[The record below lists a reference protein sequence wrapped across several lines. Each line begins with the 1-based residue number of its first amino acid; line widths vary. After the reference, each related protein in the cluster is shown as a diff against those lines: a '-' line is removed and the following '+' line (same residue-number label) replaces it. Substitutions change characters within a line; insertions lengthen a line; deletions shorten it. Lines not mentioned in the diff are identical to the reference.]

1 MAHSCLSPGG
11 LASTLQGESSW
22 AEGIFTGISAVFSDF
37 LSLKS
42 IRHRPCIQIV
52 TFAVLKRIPI
62 MAKVLGIDLG
72 TTNSCMAVME
82 GGEPLVLENSE
93 GKRTTPSVV
102 AFAKNG
108 ERLVGEAAKRQAV
121 TNPRNTIY
129 SVKRFIGR
137 KFDEVQ
143 EELKRVPYKVV
154 RASNGDAHIEVEV
167 EGKPKAF
174 SPPEISAMILA
185 KLKADAEVRLGET
198 ITQAVITV
206 PAYFNDTQR
215 QATKDAGKI
224 AGLEVLRIINEPTAA
239 SLAYG
244 LDKKKDEKIA
254 VYDLGGGTFDISV
267 LEIGDGVF
275 EVKATNGDTHLGGD
289 DWDNAIIDWI
299 LAEFQKDQGIDLRKQ
314 ADALQRIKEEAEK
327 AKIAL
332 SSSQQYEINLPF
344 ITADASGP
352 KHIALKL
359 SRAKMEQLC
368 DSLFERTITPTKA
381 CLRDAGISADKI
393 DELVLVG
400 GMTRMPRVV
409 ETARGLVSKPPHQ
422 GVNPDEVVAIGAGI
436 QGGVLK
442 GEVKGV
448 LLLDVTP
455 LSLGIETLG
464 GVFTKLIDR
473 NTTIPS
479 RKSEIFSTA
488 SDNQP
493 GVEIHVLQGERQFSR
508 DNKSLGKFQLADIP
522 PAARGVPQIEVTFDI
537 DANGILNVSAKDL
550 GTGKSQNIVITA
562 SSGLSK
568 DEVEKM
574 RRDAE
579 SHAEEDKARREEVEL
594 RNEADNAVYRS
605 EKFVKDNGDKLG
617 AAKAEVDSAVGSV
630 KDALK
635 GSDSAAIRSSLDKL
649 NAALQTASAGMYQK
663 EPGAAGPEQASGGS
677 DAGGKT
683 GQTKPGDQGPIID
696 AEVVDEKK
704 KA

>member
-1 MAHSCLSPGG
+1 
-11 LASTLQGESSW
+11 
-22 AEGIFTGISAVFSDF
+22 
-37 LSLKS
+37 
-42 IRHRPCIQIV
+42 
-52 TFAVLKRIPI
+52 

-72 TTNSCMAVME
+72 TTNSCMAVMDA
-82 GGEPLVLENSE
+82 GDPVVLENSE

-102 AFAKNG
+102 AFTKTG

-121 TNPRNTIY
+121 TNSRNTIY
-129 SVKRFIGR
+129 SIKRFMGR

-143 EELKRVPYKVV
+143 EEIKRMPYKVV
-154 RASNGDAHIEVEV
+154 RADNGDCAVEV
-167 EGKPKAF
+167 EEGGKVKRY
-174 SPPEISAMILA
+174 SPPEISAMILQ
-185 KLKADAEVRLGET
+185 KLKADAETRLGEK

-206 PAYFNDTQR
+206 PAYFNDSQR
-215 QATKDAGKI
+215 QATKDAGRI

-289 DWDNAIIDWI
+289 DWDNRLMDWI
-299 LAEFQKDQGIDLRKQ
+299 LDEFKKEHGMDLRKQ
-314 ADALQRIKEEAEK
+314 PDALQRIKEEAEK

-332 SSSQQYEINLPF
+332 SSAQQYEINLPF

-352 KHIALKL
+352 KHIAMKL
-359 SRAKMEQLC
+359 TRAKMEQLC
-368 DSLFERTITPTKA
+368 DDLFERTIKPVKA
-381 CLRDAGISADKI
+381 CLSDAGVSAAQI

-400 GMTRMPRVV
+400 GMTRMPKVV
-409 ETARGLVSKPPHQ
+409 ETAHSLVNKPPHQ
-422 GVNPDEVVAIGAGI
+422 GVNPDEVVAVGAAI

-442 GEVKGV
+442 GEVKDV

-464 GVFTKLIDR
+464 GVFTRLIER
-473 NTTIPS
+473 NTTIPT

-493 GVEIHVLQGERQFSR
+493 GVEIHVLQGERQFAR
-508 DNKSLGKFQLADIP
+508 DNKTIGKFQLTDIP
-522 PAARGVPQIEVTFDI
+522 PAPRGVPQIEVTFDI
-537 DANGILNVSAKDL
+537 DANGILHVSAKDL
-550 GTGKSQNIVITA
+550 GTGKEQKITITA

-568 DEVEKM
+568 DEIEKM
-574 RRDAE
+574 RKDAE
-579 SHAEEDKARREEVEL
+579 AHAEEDRKRREEVET

-605 EKFVKDNGDKLG
+605 EKMLKDNKDKLSG
-617 AAKAEVDSAVGSV
+617 SDKEKIEKAVAEVRE
-630 KDALK
+630 ALK
-635 GSDSAAIRSSLDKL
+635 GSDVAAIKSASEKL
-649 NAALQTASAGMYQK
+649 NEAWQAASAELYK
-663 EPGAAGPEQASGGS
+663 AAAEQAKASKAQSG
-677 DAGGKT
+677 APGGEAPKSEE
-683 GQTKPGDQGPIID
+683 KKKDEGPIID

-704 KA
+704 